1 MPGLINAEESVF
13 SRIPLNTQEKG
24 YQGRYI
30 LQYYQVTLRSLLLVM
45 VFEEKISVVM
55 PTYNTDV
62 SILKTAVDSILNQ
75 TFRDFEFIIIDDGST
90 NNSVEYLNSIA
101 DQRVKL
107 IRNDTNIGI
116 TKSLNIGLRAAKG
129 KYIAR
134 MDSDDIAFPE
144 RFEKQYAFM
153 ESHPD
158 VFVCGTKVKHFR
170 DELSPAARQANEEKN
185 AMAFIKDKISW
196 LIDNTRIKKTQA
208 NYELEDMESYRVR
221 MLFANPGP
229 MHPTAFLNHEKL
241 IKHHMEYDER
251 LAYAQDYDLWMRISS
266 IGRICVLPDVLL
278 HYRIHSGQVSKAR
291 RDLQNKYAQMIQKKL
306 LEQLLGTVT
315 EDEVSFHHSH
325 SSSYGYDSNTKI
337 SNRAIQ
343 WYEKIITANQK
354 QKIYDQN
361 KLEQY
366 IDRVK
371 RNLISHSITKDMS
384 TIEKVSL
391 FFQYLPITSALRALL
406 IIANI
411 KTSRFFAL
419 NS

>member
-1 MPGLINAEESVF
+1 
-13 SRIPLNTQEKG
+13 
-24 YQGRYI
+24 
-30 LQYYQVTLRSLLLVM
+30 
-45 VFEEKISVVM
+45 M

-90 NNSVEYLNSIA
+90 DNSVEYLNGIR

-107 IRNDTNIGI
+107 IRNDTNLGI

-158 VFVCGTKVKHFR
+158 VFVCGAKVHYFR
-170 DELSPAARQANEEKN
+170 GESSPVTQQVNQGKDN
-185 AMAFIKDKISW
+185 AVSIKGKF
-196 LIDNTRIKKTQA
+196 LRLRENTRIKNTKA
-208 NYELEDMESYRVR
+208 NYQIEDMESYRVR

-241 IKHHMEYDER
+241 IKHHIEYDER
-251 LAYAQDYDLWMRISS
+251 LAYSQDYDLWMKICS
-266 IGRICVLPDVLL
+266 IGQICILPDVLL

-291 RDLQNKYAQMIQKKL
+291 RDLQNKCAQMIQKKL
-306 LEQLLGTVT
+306 LEQLLGKVT

-325 SSSYGYDSNTKI
+325 SSRYGYDSNTKI

-354 QKIYDQN
+354 QQLYDQY

-371 RNLISHSITKDMS
+371 RCLISHSITKDMS
-384 TIEKVSL
+384 KIEKVSL
-391 FFQYLPITSALRALL
+391 FFRYLPITSALRALL

>member
-1 MPGLINAEESVF
+1 M
-13 SRIPLNTQEKG
+13 
-24 YQGRYI
+24 
-30 LQYYQVTLRSLLLVM
+30 LQYFLIESKELLSFM

-55 PTYNTDV
+55 PTYNTEV
-62 SILKTAVDSILNQ
+62 SILKTAVESILNQ

-90 NNSVEYLNSIA
+90 NNSVEYLNSLK

-153 ESHPD
+153 ERHPD
-158 VFVCGTKVKHFR
+158 VFVCGTKIKTFK
-170 DELSPAARQANEEKN
+170 DELSPVIQQANQGKDN
-185 AMAFIKDKISW
+185 LAFIKWKFSR
-196 LIDNTRIKKTQA
+196 LRENTRIKYTKS
-208 NYELEDMESYRVR
+208 NYQIEDMENYRVR

-241 IKHHMEYDER
+241 IKYHIEYDER

-361 KLEQY
+361 KL
-366 IDRVK
+366 V
-371 RNLISHSITKDMS
+371 
-384 TIEKVSL
+384 
-391 FFQYLPITSALRALL
+391 
-406 IIANI
+406 
-411 KTSRFFAL
+411 
-419 NS
+419 